1 MRTILVGALVALGGL
16 LTIPGSIGTWQER
29 AVLDEDAFVD
39 TVDEAFE
46 REEVQTT
53 LANRLTD
60 AAMEHLENRDR
71 IGEGLAELESRGV
84 RGLFLAKRD

>member
-1 MRTILVGALVALGGL
+1 MRTIL
-16 LTIPGSIGTWQER
+16 LTIPGSIGAWQER

-46 REEVQTT
+46 RDEVQTT

>member
-1 MRTILVGALVALGGL
+1 MLRTFLIVSLVVLGGL

-29 AVLDEDAFVD
+29 AVLDDDAFVD

-71 IGEGLAELESRGV
+71 IGRGSPSWRAV
-84 RGLFLAKRD
+84 GCAG